1 MDALGEQLDA
11 PAPAGD
17 GELLTAR
24 DDAALTPLVWSH
36 VNPYGRLDLDMN
48 ARMALA

>member
-1 MDALGEQLDA
+1 MDAVGEQLDA

-17 GELLTAR
+17 GELLTAPAY
-24 DDAALTPLVWSH
+24 AALTPLIWSH